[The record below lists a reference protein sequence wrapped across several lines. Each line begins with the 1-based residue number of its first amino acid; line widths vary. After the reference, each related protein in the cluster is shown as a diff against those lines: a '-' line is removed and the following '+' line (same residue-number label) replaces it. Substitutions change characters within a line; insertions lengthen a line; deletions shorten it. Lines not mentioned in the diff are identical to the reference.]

1 MTPSSASFPSRQTLA
16 REKLRA
22 ELRAELLLPQSRASR
37 LRSAKSTGR
46 AEKPGVRTDRIETT
60 RMTAMANVRLVS
72 GGQMEVPDDA
82 RLTDRGIEWLDD
94 DGVHHV
100 VPWTAVVEF
109 IGPPPT
115 PPTPMVE
122 KM

>member
-1 MTPSSASFPSRQTLA
+1 MAWHQRLA
-16 REKLRA
+16 NQIA
-22 ELRAELLLPQSRASR
+22 LPIHRTVVEYPYSHGQVGATSITRCA
-37 LRSAKSTGR
+37 G
-46 AEKPGVRTDRIETT
+46 PRTDRIETT
-60 RMTAMANVRLVS
+60 RMTAMASIRLVS
-72 GGQMEVPDDA
+72 GGQTEVPNDA

>member
-1 MTPSSASFPSRQTLA
+1 MT
-16 REKLRA
+16 
-22 ELRAELLLPQSRASR
+22 
-37 LRSAKSTGR
+37 
-46 AEKPGVRTDRIETT
+46 D
-60 RMTAMANVRLVS
+60 VRLVS

-82 RLTDRGIEWLDD
+82 RLTDRGIEWLDE

>member
-1 MTPSSASFPSRQTLA
+1 MGF
-16 REKLRA
+16 
-22 ELRAELLLPQSRASR
+22 
-37 LRSAKSTGR
+37 RSAARNGLAVLPAR
-46 AEKPGVRTDRIETT
+46 AGIRRRSATRWGPRMARRLRTDRIEKT
-60 RMTAMANVRLVS
+60 RMTAMAHVRLVS

-82 RLTDRGIEWLDD
+82 RLTDRGIEWLDE

-115 PPTPMVE
+115 PPTPVVE

>member
-1 MTPSSASFPSRQTLA
+1 MAWHQRLADQLDFQHTVQWSSTLTAVGRSERRQSHGVPDPEPTESSA
-16 REKLRA
+16 
-22 ELRAELLLPQSRASR
+22 
-37 LRSAKSTGR
+37 
-46 AEKPGVRTDRIETT
+46 I
-60 RMTAMANVRLVS
+60 RMTAMASIRLVS
-72 GGQMEVPDDA
+72 GGQTEVPNDA

>member
-1 MTPSSASFPSRQTLA
+1 
-16 REKLRA
+16 
-22 ELRAELLLPQSRASR
+22 
-37 LRSAKSTGR
+37 
-46 AEKPGVRTDRIETT
+46 VRTDRIETT